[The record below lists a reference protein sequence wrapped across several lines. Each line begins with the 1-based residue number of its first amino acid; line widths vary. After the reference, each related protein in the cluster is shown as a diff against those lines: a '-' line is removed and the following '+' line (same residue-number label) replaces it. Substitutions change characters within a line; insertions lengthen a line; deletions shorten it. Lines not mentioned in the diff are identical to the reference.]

1 MVQVFVDYFKD
12 LFTSTNLDD
21 MISVLDFISCRLTDE
36 IKVELDS
43 DLLLKKVKA
52 TMEHM
57 LIGKSSGPNGL
68 SVTFYKR
75 H

>member
-52 TMEHM
+52 TMEQM